1 MLITLASPD
10 TIRLDF
16 PYSQRTVEA
25 VKSLLGSEYDKD
37 AKTWTTRLCHLRRLA
52 TMFPAAQIDPAAI
65 EARIAQWGRVV
76 ADYNTLGVWFCYDV
90 DGETV
95 TATGR
100 GVSPAFLAWCA
111 AHTGQIAPW
120 LGEQVAP
127 TAIEASSPVTVE
139 PNDGDKRLWI
149 GIQGGVKADAKKA
162 AIVERRGKERRGAKQ
177 MELQL

>member
-1 MLITLASPD
+1 MRITLASPG

-16 PYSQRTVEA
+16 PYSPRTVEM

-52 TMFPAAQIDPAAI
+52 TMFPTAQIDPAAI
-65 EARIAQWGRVV
+65 EARIAQWARVV
-76 ADYNTLGVWFCYDV
+76 QGYNTLGVWFCYAV

-95 TATGR
+95 AATGR

-111 AHTGQIAPW
+111 AHTAQIAPW
-120 LGEQVAP
+120 LGEQVTH
-127 TAIEASSPVTVE
+127 TAIEASSPVAVE
-139 PNDGDKRLWI
+139 PSDGDKRLWT
-149 GIQGGVKADAKKA
+149 GIQGGVKAEAKKTV
-162 AIVERRGKERRGAKQ
+162 IVERRGKERRGAKQ